1 MHRHMTE
8 DDLRRFEAEELQPAD
23 DEKPESGPASESD
36 VVGTEE
42 QRRPS
47 ADPEVPPLN
56 PD

>member
-1 MHRHMTE
+1 MHRHMAE
-8 DDLRRFEAEELQPAD
+8 DELRRFEAEELHHAD

-36 VVGTEE
+36 IVGTEE

>member
-1 MHRHMTE
+1 MAE
-8 DDLRRFEAEELQPAD
+8 DELRRFEAEELHHAD

-36 VVGTEE
+36 IVGTEE